1 MWNRIVL
8 LIALALPIL
17 AQTARVPFVGCELLG
32 QGQVGSKAPAGE
44 DQLVRMPPQVAQRLA
59 YYKESFRGTGV
70 LAPRGWHCTGFIGTD
85 GSNVLITPDP
95 FTWADLMTEGITG
108 SFIELQSVSGETG
121 SGLHDMAEILARV
134 FPMQKAFVRD
144 FAEGMEVTFQYGPF
158 PNDHLY
164 FPTMCGTSTLSSW
177 QMYSIKWPFD

>member
-108 SFIELQSVSGETG
+108 SFIELESISGETG

-134 FPMQKAFVRD
+134 FPMQRAFVRD

-177 QMYSIKWPFD
+177 QMYSIKWPFG